1 MGVLAASTLMLA
13 VLFIQGCSAADHPP
27 DARDAAPA
35 RTVFDPVTRD
45 IDKARAVQGTVDAQ
59 AAATRRALDA
69 QERGD
74 SPQ

>member
-13 VLFIQGCSAADHPP
+13 VLFNQGCSAAHHPP

-35 RTVFDPVTRD
+35 RTAFDPVTRD

-59 AAATRRALDA
+59 AAAARRALDA